1 MVDKN
6 KRSVHQV
13 KAERELFWY
22 REELLKRITATWVEV
37 SGVGV
42 GVDLAVAVEG
52 VGSALA
58 DLSLSARIASWWL
71 A

>member
-1 MVDKN
+1 
-6 KRSVHQV
+6 
-13 KAERELFWY
+13 
-22 REELLKRITATWVEV
+22 V